1 MAQESFI
8 ISPSGNWPNEVYNVK
23 MDFDIIDPNLEN
35 LFAENKF
42 KYFNEPSNEVDSQSV
57 KSTYEFI
64 NSEYSYDD
72 ALHKTV
78 LNFNENSSFKW
89 NLSSL
94 RLDNTGD
101 FFNYFTLE
109 KNIVSEDI
117 TDLTEA
123 NTSDTLNFSYLL
135 YPHKLFLKPISARKI
150 STNNY
155 ELVTSAVLV
164 SSCSFNFLSFD
175 AEREAFKKHYQNKSN
190 NQKFLNIPKNVNL
203 YYSISGNDQF
213 SKKNVIYFTPKTN
226 STAYYNPVK
235 YNTILGKK
243 NSFIRPDTIMVGYDV
258 MFSPNELS
266 NGENVRLAQL
276 YMEEYDANNGFGSSY
291 ILKNKNKSNL
301 TLQLVQ
307 SAINFNLPLNSTQN
321 CILSCDINTTTTS
334 FKYYNFVTYDRSG
347 NIVPLVSG
355 TPGTNLSLRYICNNP
370 FLLNNAAHNTVNSVL
385 LDTTNKSIQSLS
397 SLIAPVSDFNTTKT
411 SWYTDYPPHYYSY
424 IISFDSPN
432 LGFSS
437 KSGTNNLNFYLS
449 SGITKI
455 DTFSAKFLNM
465 LCADYNTLSLELST
479 YADKD
484 VFKLNPIKTTTDD
497 VSYFSSLLSTFSC
510 FYSPDDKTYYN
521 YNLHVSPWIPANS
534 AGNFK
539 VFYNNEFGEID
550 LILRP
555 SLSTSIGNTIDSF
568 SVIKFNFANGYRQQ
582 PFGNI
587 FLKRLNEEQ
596 NFVDLTVSHLNNT
609 NVYPYKDLTN
619 SLINWNFTPQVK
631 NCFISAI
638 DSKNKFIQRIIPNSA
653 VKFDNRTS
661 TVRVSGYGSDS
672 ISISISSQ
680 KYNQITQY
688 QTDETLFNV
697 YSDKK
702 FSIDL
707 SKSILNLENS
717 KSLQLSA
724 AINYKGVKYT
734 LPATLP
740 IYWTWTYDNLKNSKT
755 IPITAKYINDR
766 DYKFG
771 EKNFAFNL
779 SALNLNVGNL
789 IDPNKATNK
798 GTPLKHLVSIYAYSN
813 VVSPPISGVYNFIY
827 ESTPSKNVFNTDF
840 SVLYNV
846 FPNTKEISNTRN
858 GQYVLTRPNSDTNY
872 FKFLANTDVLPKI
885 KARSFCWKAVSDD
898 GTTKTLSSTKFS
910 DIASFTYEIVNPS
923 IRTTTISL
931 CALGATVPNWTVR
944 QNTETKFTIYTE
956 DYNEFNK
963 KLEFIVFPP
972 YTWGLS
978 GMYLKLLDEYNYTLA
993 QGPSAYR
1000 NKKSETQG
1008 FYISATKTTGINN
1021 YNIYVGSEKTY
1032 AGQLSSKLGFI
1043 EFPYRS
1049 EFYQKTGLRINMLA
1063 TGPKYP
1069 EYNGLTYTTTIPYD
1083 FVTRQFPI
1091 TASTV
1096 PYGSTLNKNVTA
1108 KFTQSPYL
1116 KPYDTINVMFSSA
1129 LTGIDLD
1136 ENRILTV
1143 DQYFVGAGGKDLS
1156 GQPTQHLQNIL
1167 SGLYLIYTLSSAYWK
1182 TYQYVPALK
1191 GTYDLFILS
1200 TGDPAVPLNVTK
1212 YKMNNLNLSVSGNM
1226 AMWIP
1231 PQTFDLYPTQPL
1243 TANLVAFWKFN
1254 ELSGTRFDATGNGF
1268 NLKVTSLPQV
1278 SSLPLSAIGLIGN
1291 SLSAVSGVYL
1301 QTSGFDFGADWTIS
1315 YWENLGIEPTT
1326 SRKDNFITKS
1336 SDGSSVDP
1344 MSGITI
1350 STAPVILYDN
1360 SPKYNQAVIYNGPF
1374 VTKNKWNHVVF
1385 SATNKFLSVYINN
1398 KLIAD
1403 EIFLSDALIDYI
1415 KSSNGYPF
1423 RINGLAKPVSLDAM
1437 GIWSRGLKSAD
1448 VYNLYNAGSAIEHP
1462 FDTVIEFYSGEREL
1476 WKLINQT
1483 VTAGPVSLVAYSTS
1497 VLPEVFLS
1505 TYYATTGQTIFVQY
1519 ETPENT
1525 QNIYIST
1532 YKTNFG
1538 ENSGVSIY
1546 SDASS
1551 TIQYS
1556 YTTPGVYNISFE
1568 VTYNTGQVKN
1578 LSLEAPIT
1586 IYQEWPKYDQ
1596 RKIRLLNETILSFGN
1611 ESENTYNLEQINIQ
1625 PNEFGDVD
1633 IFNTAIE
1640 RLHSNFEYLRFNSQT
1655 IKSTSPTLFY
1665 GWLGC
1670 ESSNTARGI
1679 QWNTRDY
1686 GFLEWNKPEI
1696 ATSKPRNSFKNIK
1709 SISEVDGHLLVID
1722 GTKIRAFSAGKI
1734 PFELTFENWND
1745 VAPLIPN
1752 PISMDSF
1759 TDDTGHYAYVT
1770 DTLRNKVYKFNL
1782 DLSYVPQINIQLN
1795 IGSFGSK
1802 DEPNK
1807 FNSPVDITYS
1817 NDFVYVLDY
1826 GNKCVKQFTSDLNW
1840 AHTYYT
1846 VDFETFQPE
1855 SVVVH
1860 PDKNISF
1867 VYVLTK
1873 NNRIYVFD
1881 QFSYDYFQVIELYE
1895 TNDNSELLKISFDE
1909 VGDFIYV
1916 LTKKGIYKY
1925 SAAGI
1930 FVGNVDIPS
1939 SAKLTY
1945 TDIQKSNFR
1954 SLLISTQNSIL
1965 KIQDIVELFRVGDG
1979 LEQNFWTL
1987 DQLKLNRE
1995 EFAEDINYNRS
2006 LLRLVQNIKNYRDI
2020 IDSKFVVVTEQLP
2033 AGIVSYFTL
2042 TPISTE
2048 DRPTFSDYIE
2058 DEDIGIAVNEFHIPQ
2073 VLNREFKKIY
2083 DALDL
2088 LRDYLTVSD
2097 VRVQSG
2103 INKGCFSPFCWSWK
2117 AMSCYNLSLP
2127 VIRICNINPITYS
2140 ELEEN
2145 FPIKYAPTT
2154 LWGSASSQCCDD
2166 FNSTIN
2172 PLYKT

>member
-23 MDFDIIDPNLEN
+23 MNLNLIDPNLEN

-42 KYFNEPSNEVDSQSV
+42 KYFNQPINDLDDELTKNTYKFNNSNFL
-57 KSTYEFI
+57 Y
-64 NSEYSYDD
+64 NSN
-72 ALHKTV
+72 LRKTF
-78 LNFNENSSFKW
+78 LSFNENSNFTW
-89 NLSSL
+89 TPSSI

-109 KNIVSEDI
+109 KNVVSENI
-117 TDLTEA
+117 NRLEEQ
-123 NTSDTLNFSYLL
+123 NQNSIIRFSYLL
-135 YPHKLFLKPISARKI
+135 YPHKLFLRPISARKI
-150 STNNY
+150 SDNNY

-164 SSCSFNFLSFD
+164 SAHNFNFLSFD
-175 AEREAFKKHYQNKSN
+175 AEREAHVTHYNDKSKLQN
-190 NQKFLNIPKNVNL
+190 FLSLPNNVNL

-213 SKKNVIYFTPKTN
+213 SKKNVLYFTPKTD
-226 STAYYNPVK
+226 TTDYYNPNT
-235 YNTILGKK
+235 YSTILNRN
-243 NSFIRPDTIMVGYDV
+243 NSYIRPDTLMVGY
-258 MFSPNELS
+258 
-266 NGENVRLAQL
+266 NVSYTSYEVNPPQPIKLGQL
-276 YMEEYDANNGFGSSY
+276 YVEEYNTNNGFGSSY
-291 ILKNKNKSNL
+291 ILKHRNKINL
-301 TLQLVQ
+301 SLQLVQ
-307 SAINFNLPLNSTQN
+307 SAINLNFPLQSTVN
-321 CILSCDINTTTTS
+321 CVLSCDINTKS
-334 FKYYNFVTYDRSG
+334 SLFKYYNFVNYDNVG
-347 NIVPLVSG
+347 NIYPLILGDPDTSI
-355 TPGTNLSLRYICNNP
+355 SLRYICNNSVISNIP
-370 FLLNNAAHNTVNSVL
+370 VHDTLNSFFLN
-385 LDTTNKSIQSLS
+385 TTNIPTNTLGSLM
-397 SLIAPVSDFNTTKT
+397 AGAANANTTKAT
-411 SWYTDYPPHYYSY
+411 WYTKYPPHYYAY
-424 IISFDSPN
+424 LLSFDSPN
-432 LGFSS
+432 LGYNNISE
-437 KSGTNNLNFYLS
+437 TNNLNFYLS
-449 SGITKI
+449 SGITKL
-455 DTFSAKFLNM
+455 DTFSAKFLNT
-465 LCADYNTLSLELST
+465 LCSDYNTLSLNLST

-484 VFKLNPIKTTTDD
+484 VFKLIPIKTIAGDQ
-497 VSYFSSLLSTFSC
+497 SYFSTLLSSFSC
-510 FYSPDDKTYYN
+510 FYSPDDKTYYGYDLN
-521 YNLHVSPWIPANS
+521 ITPWIPANS
-534 AGNFK
+534 ASHFK
-539 VFYNNEFGEID
+539 ILYGNEFGELD

-555 SLSTSIGNTIDSF
+555 SLSTSVGNIIDSF
-568 SVIKFNFANGYRQQ
+568 DTVRFNFANGYRQQ
-582 PFGNI
+582 PVGYIYLN
-587 FLKRLNEEQ
+587 RLNEQQ
-596 NFVDLTVSHLNNT
+596 NYVDFTIKHLNDT
-609 NVYPYKDLTN
+609 NIYPFKDLTD
-619 SLINWNFTPQVK
+619 SLISWNFTPQLN
-631 NCFISAI
+631 NCFISSI
-638 DSKNKFIQRIIPNSA
+638 DSNNNFIQRIIPNSA
-653 VKFDNRTS
+653 VNFDDNTT
-661 TVRVSGYGSDS
+661 TVRVSGYGPTS
-672 ISISISSQ
+672 ILISLSSQ
-680 KYNQITQY
+680 KYNQITYY
-688 QTDETLFNV
+688 QTDETLFDP

-702 FSIDL
+702 FSLNL
-707 SKSILNLENS
+707 SQAILNSSNS
-717 KSLQLSA
+717 KILQLSA
-724 AINYKGVKYT
+724 AINYKDVNYT

-740 IYWTWTYDNLKNSKT
+740 IYWTWTYDNLTDSKK
-755 IPITAKYINDR
+755 IPITATYLNNNN
-766 DYKFG
+766 YKFG

-779 SALNLNVGNL
+779 SSLNLNIGDL
-789 IDPNKATNK
+789 IDANNATNK
-798 GTPLKHLVSIYAYSN
+798 GTPLKHLISVYAYSN
-813 VVSPPISGVYNFIY
+813 ITSPPISGVYNFIY
-827 ESTPSKNVFNTDF
+827 ESTPSKDVFNTDF
-840 SVLYNV
+840 SICYNV
-846 FPNTKEISNTRN
+846 PNIKEIANTRN
-858 GQYVLTRPNSDTNY
+858 GQYVITRPNNDVNN
-872 FKFLANTDVLPKI
+872 FKFFANTDVLPKI
-885 KARSFCWKAVSDD
+885 KARSYCWKAVSDN
-898 GTTKTLSSTKFS
+898 GITKTLSSSKFS
-910 DIASFTYEIVNPS
+910 DIAEFTYELLTPL
-923 IRTTTISL
+923 IRSTTISL
-931 CALGATVPNWTVR
+931 CALEATIPNWISP
-944 QNTETKFTIYTE
+944 QNTETKITIFTE
-956 DYNEFNK
+956 DYNEFYK

-978 GMYLKLLDEYNYTLA
+978 GKYIKLIDQYNYTLA
-993 QGPSAYR
+993 QGPTAYQ

-1008 FYISATKTTGINN
+1008 FYISANKTSGIDG
-1021 YNIYVGSEKTY
+1021 YKIFAGSDNTY
-1032 AGQLSSKLGFI
+1032 SGEISSNLGFI

-1049 EFYQKTGLRINMLA
+1049 EFFQKTGLNINILGFG
-1063 TGPKYP
+1063 TKYP
-1069 EYNGLTYTTTIPYD
+1069 EYNGLSYTTTNLGNY
-1083 FVTRQFPI
+1083 VTKNFQL
-1091 TASTV
+1091 TSSTV
-1096 PYGSTLNKNVTA
+1096 PYGSTLNDHVTS
-1108 KFTQSPYL
+1108 KFTQSPKL
-1116 KPYDTINVMFSSA
+1116 KPYDTISIMFSSA

-1136 ENRILTV
+1136 ENRVLTV
-1143 DQYFVGAGGKDLS
+1143 DQYFIGEGGKDLS
-1156 GQPTQHLQNIL
+1156 AQPTQNLQTIL

-1268 NLKVTSLPQV
+1268 DLKITSLPQV
-1278 SSLPLSAIGLIGN
+1278 SSLPLSALGIIGN

-1315 YWENLGIEPTT
+1315 YWEKLEIEPTS
-1326 SRKDNFITKS
+1326 SRRNNFITKS
-1336 SDGSSVDP
+1336 SDGSTVDP

-1360 SPKYNQAVIYNGPF
+1360 SPKYNNAVLYNGPF
-1374 VTKNKWNHVVF
+1374 VTKNKWNHIVF
-1385 SATNKFLSVYINN
+1385 SATNKFLSVYLNN
-1398 KLIAD
+1398 NLIAD

-1415 KSSNGYPF
+1415 KSSNGRPF
-1423 RINGLAKPVSLDAM
+1423 RINGLPMPVSLDAM

-1448 VYNLYNAGSAIEHP
+1448 VYNLYNSGSAIEHP
-1462 FDTVIEFYSGEREL
+1462 FDTVIEFYSGERDL
-1476 WKLINQT
+1476 WKIVNQP
-1483 VTAGPVSLVAYSTS
+1483 VTAGPISLMAYSTS
-1497 VLPEVFLS
+1497 VMPEVFLS

-1525 QNIYIST
+1525 LNLYIST

-1538 ENSGVSIY
+1538 ENSGVTIY

-1551 TIQYS
+1551 TVQYV
-1556 YTTPGVYNISFE
+1556 YNTPGVYNISFE

-1578 LSLEAPIT
+1578 LSLESPIT
-1586 IYQEWPKYDQ
+1586 IYEEWPKYDQ

-1611 ESENTYNLEQINIQ
+1611 ESENTYNLEQVNIQ
-1625 PNEFGDVD
+1625 PNEFGDAD

-1679 QWNTRDY
+1679 QWNTKDY
-1686 GFLEWNKPEI
+1686 GFLEWNKPEL
-1696 ATSKPRNSFKNIK
+1696 ATSIPDNSFKNIK
-1709 SISEVDGHLLVID
+1709 AISEVEGHLLVID
-1722 GTKIRAFSAGKI
+1722 GTKLRAFSAGKI
-1734 PFELTFENWND
+1734 PIELTFENWND
-1745 VAPLIPN
+1745 VSPLIPN
-1752 PISMDSF
+1752 PISLDSF

-1770 DTLRNKVYKFNL
+1770 DTLRNKIYKFNL
-1782 DLSYVPQINIQLN
+1782 DLSYVPQLNVQLN

-1802 DEPNK
+1802 DESNK

-1840 AHTYYT
+1840 AHTFYT
-1846 VDFETFQPE
+1846 SDFELYQPE
-1855 SVVVH
+1855 SVIVH

-1867 VYVLTK
+1867 VYILTQ

-1895 TNDNSELLKISFDE
+1895 TNDNTELLKISFDE
-1909 VGDFIYV
+1909 AGDFIYV

-1939 SAKLTY
+1939 SSQISY

-1979 LEQNFWTL
+1979 LEQNFFTL

-2033 AGIVSYFTL
+2033 SGIVSYFTL
-2042 TPISTE
+2042 TPMSTD
-2048 DRPTFSDYIE
+2048 DRPKFSDYIE
-2058 DEDIGIAVNEFHIPQ
+2058 NEDIGIAVNEFHIPQ

-2083 DALDL
+2083 DALDI

-2097 VRVQSG
+2097 VRIQSG